1 MMISGVVRQE
11 CDNLGL
17 EYLDFLLLFRRYT
30 LIVGPELLFYRVNL
44 LLLLLLFLASISLIY
59 HNL

>member
-17 EYLDFLLLFRRYT
+17 ECLDFLLLFRWYT
-30 LIVGPELLFYRVNL
+30 LIVALELLFYRVSL
-44 LLLLLLFLASISLIY
+44 LLLLLLFLGSGDRY
-59 HNL
+59 FW